1 MLWKQDQLLLDGVI
15 KYGRNWQQIKSIY
28 FPRRTSLGAKNR
40 YHLLRRRSNGA
51 RSYSKSP
58 FAQVLDTVSTTVHRL
73 DESLGTDQSNSFD
86 SRDKIDGDMLK
97 QYDNISAQI
106 SAPEDPAPMPK
117 LNAWFNVQPDS
128 RALDADM
135 SSSLSDERSDSAP
148 ENHSCGELADPGDS
162 AMQCTPFSN
171 VDVLSYTNIVPSA
184 KRMHQPFR
192 QNSVVVPLPPTP
204 PSAFGEIV
212 NSTALEIDDFT
223 MDFSPDA
230 RATFSWEDQALFDA
244 GMLFPSEPRVLSL
257 GASFSNSDTS
267 IESSA
272 AVVPF
277 SSEAAAAITPV
288 ATPIYLS
295 AASAQS
301 SLSSPECRPSY
312 SSSAAYPSSSGCL
325 LAEDNCSSGDNTQRI
340 TIEAVCFKDDLGTIV
355 QAVTE
360 LSLSTVFKTYD

>member
-58 FAQVLDTVSTTVHRL
+58 FAQVLDTVSNTVDRL
-73 DESLGTDQSNSFD
+73 DESLGTDQSNPFD
-86 SRDKIDGDMLK
+86 SRDEIDEDMLK

-106 SAPEDPAPMPK
+106 SAPEDPASMPN

-128 RALDADM
+128 RALDADTNN
-135 SSSLSDERSDSAP
+135 SLSDERSDSAP
-148 ENHSCGELADPGDS
+148 RNHSYGEPADPGDS
-162 AMQCTPFSN
+162 AMQRTPFSS
-171 VDVLSYTNIVPSA
+171 VDGLSYTNVVPSA
-184 KRMHQPFR
+184 RRTHQPFR
-192 QNSVVVPLPPTP
+192 QTGVMVPLPPTP
-204 PSAFGEIV
+204 PSAFGETV
-212 NSTALEIDDFT
+212 NSTAQDMDDFT
-223 MDFSPDA
+223 MEFSPDA
-230 RATFSWEDQALFDA
+230 RAAFSWEDQALYDA
-244 GMLFPSEPRVLSL
+244 GMLFPSEPRVHGL
-257 GASFSNSDTS
+257 GASFVNSDIS

-277 SSEAAAAITPV
+277 SSEVAAAITPV
-288 ATPIYLS
+288 ATPICISS
-295 AASAQS
+295 AAAQS
-301 SLSSPECRPSY
+301 SLSSPECRPAY
-312 SSSAAYPSSSGCL
+312 SSSAAYSSASGCL
-325 LAEDNCSSGDNTQRI
+325 LSKDNCSSGDNTQRI

-355 QAVTE
+355 QAVSE